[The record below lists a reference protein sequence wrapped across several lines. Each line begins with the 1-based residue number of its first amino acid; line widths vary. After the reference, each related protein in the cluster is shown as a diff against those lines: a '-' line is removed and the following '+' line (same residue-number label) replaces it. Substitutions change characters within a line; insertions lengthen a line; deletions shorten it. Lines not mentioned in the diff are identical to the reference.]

1 MLQQVARVG
10 RLGSKAL
17 PSPTLGIRA
26 SMINLPMILIEEYTL
41 NPAVR
46 SLAPSLLGSKVWDHN
61 PRYYTI
67 ATKNVPFG
75 ATESPRYYTS
85 ATINVTFGAANRPR
99 YYTIATNNLPLLESH
114 SLKP

>member
-17 PSPTLGIRA
+17 PSPTLGMRA

-46 SLAPSLLGSKVWDHN
+46 RARTVLVALLYGRQGPRYYTIATQNVPFGATEGPRYYTIATIN
-61 PRYYTI
+61 GTFGAANGPRYYTI
-67 ATKNVPFG
+67 ATKTYHCWHPIV
-75 ATESPRYYTS
+75 
-85 ATINVTFGAANRPR
+85 
-99 YYTIATNNLPLLESH
+99 
-114 SLKP
+114 

>member
-26 SMINLPMILIEEYTL
+26 SMINLPMILIEDYTL

-46 SLAPSLLGSKVWDHN
+46 RLLTRLVEIQGMGKSYRMRAGTRIVL
-61 PRYYTI
+61 
-67 ATKNVPFG
+67 
-75 ATESPRYYTS
+75 
-85 ATINVTFGAANRPR
+85 
-99 YYTIATNNLPLLESH
+99 LPH
-114 SLKP
+114 GG